1 MARKRRLRSRDY
13 MSGAELYEDVVS
25 YCELG
30 EHRTGSEDDL
40 ETADWLYRSLRR
52 VQVDAKRH
60 PFALPQF
67 ILERHRLLLGDEALE
82 SFPLWPPRVTDTPL
96 SGPLRYMT
104 GPETLPRL
112 DNAIA
117 MVDLPPGDSLTPDSA
132 HTEVLQRI
140 EATGAAGILAVTPHP
155 SGELVALNSMRR
167 AVPWR
172 LPILLIGTRT
182 RDTLIA
188 AEQSAP
194 EVTIE
199 ISGEHEREAI
209 AYEVVG
215 RIARGP
221 RLIVVST
228 PYSGWFRCAGERGP
242 GVALWLALAR
252 WAKNSDADTSFAF
265 VASSGHELGASG
277 IRHFMD
283 EHAPAPQAVVSWL
296 HLGAGI
302 GTYAYEA
309 TDSGYLR
316 TEKSSNRC
324 RLLTNDPAM
333 VPRLVAA
340 FADQGLEAV
349 LTNTPRGEMRAIV
362 DRGYEVWGL
371 TGCSAFHHL
380 KQDLPE
386 AITGPELLEPIG
398 RRLVRTIESIESGD
412 A

>member
-13 MSGAELYEDVVS
+13 MSGAELYDDVVT

-60 PFALPQF
+60 PFELAQF
-67 ILERHRLLLGDEALE
+67 FLERHRLQLGDDSLE
-82 SFPLWPPRVTDTPL
+82 SFPLWPPCATGSPVSGRL
-96 SGPLRYMT
+96 SYLSDPQAL
-104 GPETLPRL
+104 PEL
-112 DNAIA
+112 DGAVA
-117 MVDLPPGDSLTPDSA
+117 VVDVPPGDSLTPTSA
-132 HTEVLQRI
+132 HTLQRV
-140 EATGAAGILAVTPHP
+140 EKAGAAAILAVTPHP
-155 SGELVALNSMRR
+155 SGELVALNSMRS
-167 AVPWR
+167 AQPWP

-182 RDTLIA
+182 RDALIA
-188 AEQSAP
+188 AEHNAA

-199 ISGEHEREAI
+199 IFGEHERDAI

-228 PYSGWFRCAGERGP
+228 SYSGWFRCAGERGP

-252 WAKNSDADTSFAF
+252 WANNRNTDTSFMF

-277 IRHFMD
+277 IDHFMD
-283 EHAPAPQAVVSWL
+283 DQAPTYEAVASWL

-302 GTYAYEA
+302 ATYAYEA
-309 TDSGYLR
+309 TDDGYLK
-316 TEKSSNRC
+316 TDESSKHC
-324 RLLTNDPAM
+324 RLLTNDATM
-333 VPRLVAA
+333 VPLLVET
-340 FADQGLEAV
+340 FSDQELEPV
-349 LTNTPRGEMRAIV
+349 LTDAPGTEMRMMI
-362 DRGYEVWGL
+362 DRGHEVWGL
-371 TGCSAFHHL
+371 AGGSAFHHS

-386 AITGPELLEPIG
+386 AITGPELLEPIA
-398 RRLVRTIESIESGD
+398 RRLVRTIEAIELR
-412 A
+412 